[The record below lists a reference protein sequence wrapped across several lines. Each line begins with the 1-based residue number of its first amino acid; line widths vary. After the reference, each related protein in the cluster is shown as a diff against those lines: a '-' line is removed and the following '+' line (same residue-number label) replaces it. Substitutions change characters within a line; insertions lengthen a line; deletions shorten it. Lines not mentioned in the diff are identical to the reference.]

1 MTNPSKWKYYTEK
14 GLRKRKLKLMTF
26 TGLEAREL
34 YNAQEYKSTDL
45 TSSFHETNKGE
56 WVFEFFLEETLDDQ

>member
-14 GLRKRKLKLMTF
+14 GLRRRKLKLMTF

-45 TSSFHETNKGE
+45 TSSFHETNKANG
-56 WVFEFFLEETLDDQ
+56 FLNSF